1 MRKIA
6 LFCED
11 SGHEAVIKALIIKL
25 APKGSVQVMPLSARQ
40 GKGRALAELEK
51 YLKNVE
57 RGQTY
62 SPDAIVAAIDAN
74 CKGHNDKRS
83 EIDAK
88 IPDKL
93 RHIPFVHA
101 VPDPHVE
108 RWLLIDSQAF
118 KQVFGKGCDA
128 PDQKCEKDRYKFLLR
143 EAVRK
148 AGGTPL
154 LGGMEHAEEIIK
166 HMDMLNIKK
175 LDDSLKRFMEELE
188 AVFKGWE
195 L

>member
-11 SGHEAVIKALIIKL
+11 SGHEAVIKALILKQ

-74 CKGHNDKRS
+74 CKGHNAKRN

-88 IPDKL
+88 IPDRLK
-93 RHIPFVHA
+93 HIPFVLA

-108 RWLLIDSQAF
+108 RWLLIDSYAF

-128 PDQKCEKDRYKFLLR
+128 PDQKCEKDRYKSLLR

-148 AGGTPL
+148 AGGTQL

-166 HMDMLNIKK
+166 HMDMLHIKK

-188 AVFKGWE
+188 AVFKGWR